1 MPESVRISTQIESVL
16 FFTPLTH
23 PHLARARPCPSLT
36 VPGFA
41 VSAGQH
47 TWTYSGHGDRSRGF
61 PVLPAPSG
69 PHAAPPPG
77 ICAAGGRAARSAA
90 GGKGS
95 PDTPKS
101 VIPAACLLVRAE
113 LRDQSVQDVGED
125 FRPADVSAGVR
136 AGHPL
141 PGLGMRGAGRL
152 AGAGGGVAAA
162 AALDAASE
170 SAAKARSQILLPTIP
185 ADRSHLGDGSD
196 GDRGAAIHRCRTPRD
211 GSQWNGGPND
221 RDSASSGHTPRR

>member
-1 MPESVRISTQIESVL
+1 MIVHGVFLSVQ
-16 FFTPLTH
+16 P
-23 PHLARARPCPSLT
+23 
-36 VPGFA
+36 
-41 VSAGQH
+41 
-47 TWTYSGHGDRSRGF
+47 
-61 PVLPAPSG
+61 PSG
-69 PHAAPPPG
+69 PSG
-77 ICAAGGRAARSAA
+77 AAGGHLCRRRTGCEVS
-90 GGKGS
+90 GGRKRVS

-113 LRDQSVQDVGED
+113 LRDQSVQDAGED

>member
-1 MPESVRISTQIESVL
+1 MIVHGVSPSFR
-16 FFTPLTH
+16 
-23 PHLARARPCPSLT
+23 PHLAPMRPRRRAS
-36 VPGFA
+36 VPPADGLR
-41 VSAGQH
+41 GQ
-47 TWTYSGHGDRSRGF
+47 R
-61 PVLPAPSG
+61 
-69 PHAAPPPG
+69 
-77 ICAAGGRAARSAA
+77 RAE
-90 GGKGS
+90 KGL

-113 LRDQSVQDVGED
+113 LRDQSVQDVGEG

-141 PGLGMRGAGRL
+141 PGLGVRGADRL
-152 AGAGGGVAAA
+152 AGAGGGVAGA

-185 ADRSHLGDGSD
+185 ADRSHLRDGSD